1 MEIFDSKNDC
11 CGCSACEQICPKN
24 AIKMES
30 DDKGFLYPVIDSS
43 LCVECGACKKVCAFQ
58 NGYKKNRAQ
67 KAFAI
72 KHKDFNTRM
81 TSRSGGVFIAIS
93 DFILE
98 KNGSVYG
105 AAFDDDFS
113 VCHIRTTNKSERDR
127 LKGSKYVQSNVK
139 DTFANVKQ
147 DLKNGMYVLFSGT
160 ACQVGGLKNY
170 LKNTD
175 TTKLYT
181 CDLVCHGVPSPKIWK
196 EYLNHCEKK
205 YSGKVTNA
213 NFRDKTL
220 GWYVHKEAIWIDG
233 KKYNSNEYAYLF
245 KDSYILRPSCF
256 NCKFTNLDR
265 PADFTLADFWG
276 INNILPEFDDNKGVS
291 LLLVNSEKGLQLLNE
306 VSDNIDCVECD
317 IESSIR
323 ANPNLSRPTAKPE
336 NREGFWDFYYKNGF
350 ERTYKKYYNKVRIKK
365 IKKRINLKW
374 NSLKNKV
381 IKHN

>member
-1 MEIFDSKNDC
+1 MEIFDSKNNC

-24 AIKMES
+24 AIKMKP
-30 DDKGFLYPVIDSS
+30 DDRGFLYPVIDNS
-43 LCVECGACKKVCAFQ
+43 LCVECGACKRVCAFQ
-58 NGYKKNRAQ
+58 NGYEKNRAQ
-67 KAFAI
+67 KAYAI

-105 AAFDDDFS
+105 ASFDDYFS

-139 DTFANVKQ
+139 DTFSNVKQ

-175 TTKLYT
+175 TSKLYT

-205 YSGKVTNA
+205 YNGKVTNA

-220 GWYVHKEAIWIDG
+220 GWNAHKEAIWIDG

-245 KDSYILRPSCF
+245 NDNYISRPSCF

-276 INNILPEFDDNKGVS
+276 INNILPEFNDNKGVS
-291 LLLVNSEKGLQLLNE
+291 LLLVNSSKGAE
-306 VSDNIDCVECD
+306 VLEACKKDIECFECD
-317 IESSIR
+317 LQKS
-323 ANPNLSRPTAKPE
+323 AKPNPNLYMSSQKPKD
-336 NREGFWDFYYKNGF
+336 GDYFWNNYEKYGF
-350 ERTYKKYYNKVRIKK
+350 EKALNKCYKKVFWVKLKIRIREKSNKV
-365 IKKRINLKW
+365 KRIFK
-374 NSLKNKV
+374 K
-381 IKHN
+381 